1 MAITSAALQ
10 AQLGTGSRDPKVLME
25 LPPYGGTSQYWLI
38 DGGSVNLGITKMV
51 TTTAS
56 DSAATQKTTVTT
68 KIAKPN
74 GHD

>member
-1 MAITSAALQ
+1 MAITSAQLQ
-10 AQLGTGSRDPKVLME
+10 AQLGTGARDPKVIRE

-38 DGGSVNLGITKMV
+38 DGGHASLGITKMV

-68 KIAKPN
+68 KIAKCN

>member
-10 AQLGTGSRDPKVLME
+10 AQLGTGARDPKVLME
-25 LPPYGGTSQYWLI
+25 LPPYGTANQSWLI
-38 DGGSVNLGITKMV
+38 DGGHTNLGITKMV

-56 DSAATQKTTVTT
+56 DAAATQKTTVTS
-68 KIAKPN
+68 KIVKAN